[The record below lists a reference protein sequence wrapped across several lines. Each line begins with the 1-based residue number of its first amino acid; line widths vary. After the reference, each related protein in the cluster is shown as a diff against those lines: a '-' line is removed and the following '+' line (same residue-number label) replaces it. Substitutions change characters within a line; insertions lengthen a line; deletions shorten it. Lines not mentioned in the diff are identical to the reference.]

1 MRFVPFVVF
10 CCLSLCPT
18 ASAQTSATLSGR
30 VLDASQAS
38 IPGATITARHIER
51 AIERTTV
58 TGADGR
64 FVLAAL
70 PVGTFDVTAELTG
83 FKPVR
88 REAVLLT
95 VGDAVTRGLRAGSG
109 RPDGNRQRVRGRHQ
123 R

>member
-1 MRFVPFVVF
+1 M
-10 CCLSLCPT
+10 
-18 ASAQTSATLSGR
+18 SGR

-70 PVGTFDVTAELTG
+70 PVGTF
-83 FKPVR
+83 
-88 REAVLLT
+88 
-95 VGDAVTRGLRAGSG
+95 AVTRGA
-109 RPDGNRQRVRGRHQ
+109 
-123 R
+123 